1 MAKVCF
7 CLNAD
12 IKGKDGICP
21 CYQCEERAVGCHSSC
36 EKFGTWSENHKKN
49 KREIQKKVYI
59 ERQADYRR
67 KDYLQKRRAERK
79 RGNYE

>member
-1 MAKVCF
+1 MAKVCI

-12 IKGKDGICP
+12 IKGKDGICH
-21 CYQCEERAVGCHSSC
+21 CYQCEERTAGCHPSC
-36 EKFGTWSENHKKN
+36 EKFVAWSENHKKN

>member
-1 MAKVCF
+1 MDKVCL

-12 IKGKDGICP
+12 IKAKDGICP
-21 CYQCEERAVGCHSSC
+21 CYQCEERFVGCHSSC
-36 EKFGTWSENHKKN
+36 EKFGTWSENNKKN

>member
-1 MAKVCF
+1 MGKVCF

-21 CYQCEERAVGCHSSC
+21 CYQCEERTAGCHPSC
-36 EKFGTWSENHKKN
+36 EKFGSWSENHKKN
-49 KREIQKKVYI
+49 KMEIQKKVYI
-59 ERQADYRR
+59 EQADYRR

>member
-1 MAKVCF
+1 MDKVCL

-12 IKGKDGICP
+12 IKVKDGICP
-21 CYQCEERAVGCHSSC
+21 CYQCEERFVGCHSSC
-36 EKFGTWSENHKKN
+36 EKFSTWSENHKKN

>member
-1 MAKVCF
+1 MGKVCF

-21 CYQCEERAVGCHSSC
+21 CYQCEERTAGCHPSC

-49 KREIQKKVYI
+49 KREI
-59 ERQADYRR
+59 
-67 KDYLQKRRAERK
+67 
-79 RGNYE
+79 

>member
-36 EKFGTWSENHKKN
+36 EKFGFWSE
-49 KREIQKKVYI
+49 KVYI
-59 ERQADYRR
+59 ERQDDYRR